1 MKKVTFIF
9 LCISATLFGQ
19 TNTEVHVF
27 DIVTKDGSHLLKN
40 GKNTSNN
47 AGYDSQPFFYTDDEI
62 LFASSKSGNTE
73 IILHHLVT
81 GKNELKSNT
90 KNGGEYS
97 PQRIPNSD
105 HISAVRLDN
114 DGLQRF
120 YKYDYTTKKSTTLV
134 PNLKVAYPNW
144 FDQDMLVAVS
154 IVNDSLELFICD
166 LKKETN
172 TAIAKNVG
180 RSVHKIPNTNL
191 MSFISKENKEY
202 WLVKSLNPKTKEI
215 KTITSVGLSE
225 DITWLP
231 NGLLLISKGNSIYKF
246 DPKKDKNPSIFFR
259 FTDKNINNISR
270 IAVNSDGTKLA
281 LVAEVAQ

>member
-27 DIVTKDGSHLLKN
+27 DIVTKDGLHLLKN

-120 YKYDYTTKKSTTLV
+120 YKYDYTSKKSTALI
-134 PNLKVAYPNW
+134 PDLKVAYPNW

-166 LKKETN
+166 LKKKTN
-172 TAIAKNVG
+172 TTIAKNAG
-180 RSVHKIPNTNL
+180 RSVHRIPNTNL
-191 MSFISKENKEY
+191 ISFISKENKEY
-202 WLVKSLNPKTKEI
+202 WLVKSLNIVTKEI
-215 KTITSVGLSE
+215 KTITSIGLSE
-225 DITWLP
+225 DVTWLP
-231 NGLLLISKGNSIYKF
+231 NGLLLISKGNTIYKF

-259 FTDKNINNISR
+259 FTDENINNISR

>member
-1 MKKVTFIF
+1 MKKVTFLF
-9 LCISATLFGQ
+9 LYISTTIFGQ
-19 TNTEVHVF
+19 VNTEVHVF
-27 DIVTKDGSHLLKN
+27 DIVHKEGVYLLKN
-40 GKNTSNN
+40 KVNISNN
-47 AGYDSQPFFYTDDEI
+47 EGYDSQPFFYTDNEI
-62 LFASSKSGNTE
+62 LFASSKNGNTE

-81 GKNELKSNT
+81 GENKLKSNT

-120 YKYDYTTKKSTTLV
+120 YKYDYTSKKSTALI
-134 PNLKVAYPNW
+134 PDLKVAYPNW

-166 LKKETN
+166 LKKKTN
-172 TAIAKNVG
+172 TTIAKNAG
-180 RSVHKIPNTNL
+180 RSVHRIPNTNL
-191 MSFISKENKEY
+191 ISFISKENKEY
-202 WLVKSLNPKTKEI
+202 WLVKSLNIVTKEI
-215 KTITSVGLSE
+215 KTITSIGLSE
-225 DITWLP
+225 DVTWLP
-231 NGLLLISKGNSIYKF
+231 NGLLLISKGNTIYKF

-259 FTDKNINNISR
+259 FTDESINNISR

-281 LVAEVAQ
+281 LVAEVSQ

>member
-1 MKKVTFIF
+1 MKKVTFLF
-9 LCISATLFGQ
+9 LYISTTIFGQ
-19 TNTEVHVF
+19 VNTEVHVF
-27 DIVTKDGSHLLKN
+27 DIVHKEGVYLLKN
-40 GKNTSNN
+40 KVNISNN
-47 AGYDSQPFFYTDDEI
+47 EGYDSQPFFYTDNEI
-62 LFASSKSGNTE
+62 LFASSKNGNTE

-81 GKNELKSNT
+81 GENKLKSNT

-120 YKYDYTTKKSTTLV
+120 YKYDYTSKKSTALI
-134 PNLKVAYPNW
+134 PDLKVAYPNW

-166 LKKETN
+166 LKKKTN
-172 TAIAKNVG
+172 TTIAKNAG
-180 RSVHKIPNTNL
+180 RSVHRIPNTNL
-191 MSFISKENKEY
+191 ISFISKENKEY
-202 WLVKSLNPKTKEI
+202 WLVKSLNIVTKEI
-215 KTITSVGLSE
+215 KKITSIGLSE
-225 DITWLP
+225 DVTWLP
-231 NGLLLISKGNSIYKF
+231 NGLLLISKGNTIYKF

-259 FTDKNINNISR
+259 FTDESINNISR

-281 LVAEVAQ
+281 LVAEVSQ